1 MYNGVVTGGARQE
14 VSAQGPAGCSSAPAI
29 IHLLLHVYGFQM
41 LHYNLA
47 DPIHIRSRLVQKIWE
62 IIPLISFRCVFSAN

>member
-1 MYNGVVTGGARQE
+1 MVSCIMGVVTGGPDRKFLPRARL
-14 VSAQGPAGCSSAPAI
+14 GSSAPAI

-47 DPIHIRSRLVQKIWE
+47 DPIHIRSRLVQKI
-62 IIPLISFRCVFSAN
+62 

>member
-1 MYNGVVTGGARQE
+1 MYNGGGYWGARQE
-14 VSAQGPAGCSSAPAI
+14 VSAQGPAGYSSALAI

-47 DPIHIRSRLVQKIWE
+47 DPIHIRSRLVQKI
-62 IIPLISFRCVFSAN
+62 